1 MIVMGM
7 SIPELAVAFFTNIFI
22 WFVQMMFQL
31 MSSVKF
37 SSFEM
42 FDGAADYT
50 KKQFSFPIF

>member
-1 MIVMGM
+1 M
-7 SIPELAVAFFTNIFI
+7 SIPELAVTFFTNIFII

-42 FDGAADYT
+42 FDGAAEYT